1 MSHDVL
7 SDLYNAAG
15 SKSNLVPDPGADGTI
30 NLSGKSLAV
39 CEVASGSRYMP
50 KSPPQGTVLFVYA
63 ADDSE
68 LLDSAGDTVATI
80 DGGRVAACFAT
91 SETTWAATIL
101 GTQPIMVAP
110 DTEVANAL
118 HWGVVPNDSGA
129 GAANKAIIDEMLATT
144 TRRIHFP
151 GVPGSSTTLYYS
163 DGGHTVG
170 TGRMITGD
178 GMDCR
183 LIGTTAI
190 TSGTFLTVGT
200 RCTVSDIGIQGTF
213 TTGATGVG
221 FTSAATDIN
230 FRNCNIVG
238 WVNNVVFNNA
248 YAITFQGCNI
258 LSASNAGFKFT
269 GSGNNSITIRDCEI
283 QSNQTAGVWFNQ
295 VCNRVLIDGCTI
307 QGAYDGIIGDANVIF
322 NNVTIRDN
330 YFEIAAGKRPIYWST
345 GVLMNGYIDGN
356 IFNGTHTDPAIQVT
370 RWDGGRLGSNQHNS
384 TVAYKSVVLD
394 STVRNVNIEIQGR
407 GQQADYNF
415 GRIHD
420 SGKNFYPA
428 IGKTEAPTIG
438 TWALGQRVVNTGTGT
453 TLGWRCTTAGTL
465 AAAWQAATAYSLGT
479 LVLNDT
485 NKIYVCKTAGT
496 SAGSGGPTGTSTGI
510 TDNTVTW
517 DYYGP
522 LAVFTTETGN

>member
-1 MSHDVL
+1 MTIGVSLLAPTQKIGWTDGH
-7 SDLYNAAG
+7 AAKCVSTVSALG
-15 SKSNLVPDPGADGTI
+15 SLVAQRDGQVIELLGYYTAGDGGGQTLIYHSTGRPTADDGFYFDGPGADDYF
-30 NLSGKSLAV
+30 
-39 CEVASGSRYMP
+39 E
-50 KSPPQGTVLFVYA
+50 A
-63 ADDSE
+63 ADKS
-68 LLDSAGDTVATI
+68 
-80 DGGRVAACFAT
+80 C
-91 SETTWAATIL
+91 
-101 GTQPIMVAP
+101 
-110 DTEVANAL
+110 ANAL
-118 HWGVVPNDSGA
+118 RWGVVPNDNTE
-129 GAANKAIIDEMLATT
+129 GAANKTRIDAMFSSTA
-144 TRRIHFP
+144 RKSYFP
-151 GVPGSSTTLYYS
+151 GLPGSATALYYS
-163 DGGHTVG
+163 DGAHTLG
-170 TGRMITGD
+170 TGRMIVGD
-178 GMDCR
+178 GMDSR
-183 LIGTTAI
+183 IIGTTAI

-221 FTSAATDIN
+221 FTSSATDIN
-230 FRNCNIVG
+230 FRNCNITG

-248 YAITFQGCNI
+248 YAITFQGCDV

-269 GSGNNSITIRDCEI
+269 GSSNNSITIRDCEI

-307 QGAYDGIIGDANVIF
+307 QGNYDGIIGDANVIF
-322 NNVTIRDN
+322 NNVAITNN

-345 GVLMNGYIDGN
+345 GVIMNGYIQGN
-356 IFNGTHTDPAIQVT
+356 IFNGTYTDPSIQIT
-370 RWDGGRLGSNQHNS
+370 RWDGGRLGANQHNGS
-384 TVAYKSVVLD
+384 ASYKHVVLD
-394 STVRNVNIEIQGR
+394 STVRNVNVEIQGR
-407 GQQADYNF
+407 GQQTDYNF
-415 GRIHD
+415 AHVHD

-428 IGKTEAPTIG
+428 IGKTAAPSIG
-438 TWALGQRVVNTGTGT
+438 TWSLGQRVVNTGTGT

-517 DYYGP
+517 NYYGP